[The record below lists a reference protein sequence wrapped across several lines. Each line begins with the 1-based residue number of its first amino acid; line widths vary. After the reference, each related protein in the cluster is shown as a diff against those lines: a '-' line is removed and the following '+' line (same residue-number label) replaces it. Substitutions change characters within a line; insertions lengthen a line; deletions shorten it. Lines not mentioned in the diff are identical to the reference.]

1 MRNEKFAFTVNNF
14 DYILWI
20 WRGNYLNLGAG
31 AEMGLY
37 YRPTILPSDPDGLDH
52 YFAHSELALPMQLYL
67 YDYESGENIFSWE
80 PTEDQWWIC
89 SFNPNVKYED
99 NRVENQIMICSVGL
113 SKNTKMYDGF
123 VKDIAINQPDLLE
136 YVILDDTHYTIWFM
150 WGDKK

>member
-1 MRNEKFAFTVNNF
+1 MQNKQWQLIGGYNNLYDNVFREYTNYTMRNEKFAFTVNNF

-31 AEMGLY
+31 AELVLY

-80 PTEDQWWIC
+80 PTEDQWWI
-89 SFNPNVKYED
+89 
-99 NRVENQIMICSVGL
+99 
-113 SKNTKMYDGF
+113 TGF
-123 VKDIAINQPDLLE
+123 APDKTQF
-136 YVILDDTHYTIWFM
+136 II
-150 WGDKK
+150 